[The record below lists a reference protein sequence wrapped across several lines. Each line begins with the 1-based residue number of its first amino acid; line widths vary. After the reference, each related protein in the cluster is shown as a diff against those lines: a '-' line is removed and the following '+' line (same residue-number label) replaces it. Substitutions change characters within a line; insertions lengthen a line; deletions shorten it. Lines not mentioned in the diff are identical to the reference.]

1 MSDTLFALGV
11 AMVKSVSS
19 ADPLLRVI
27 RLSSGGSD
35 VRVRVHSV
43 AEYRSTLSN
52 FVSTVTVSLSAVYVP
67 PTSLRRTLFVVD
79 LVNPSESVP
88 QLEVSA
94 DSHVVSD
101 PGELRI

>member
-19 ADPLLRVI
+19 ADPLLRVS
-27 RLSSGGSD
+27 RLFAAGSD
-35 VRVRVHSV
+35 ERVRTHSV
-43 AEYRSTLSN
+43 SEYRSTLSD

-67 PTSLRRTLFVVD
+67 PTSLSWTLSCVD

-94 DSHVVSD
+94 DAQFVAD
-101 PGELRI
+101 PGEVRI

>member
-27 RLSSGGSD
+27 RLFAAGSD
-35 VRVRVHSV
+35 ERVRVHSV
-43 AEYRSTLSN
+43 VEYRSTLSN

-67 PTSLRRTLFVVD
+67 PTRLRRTLFVVD
-79 LVNPSESVP
+79 LLNPSESVP

-94 DSHVVSD
+94 DVQFVSE

>member
-27 RLSSGGSD
+27 RLFAAGSD

-43 AEYRSTLSN
+43 VEYRSTSSD
-52 FVSTVTVSLSAVYVP
+52 FVPTVTVSLSAVYVP
-67 PTSLRRTLFVVD
+67 PTSLRRTLFVVY
-79 LVNPSESVP
+79 LLNPSESVP

-94 DSHVVSD
+94 DVQFVSE

>member
-1 MSDTLFALGV
+1 MRDTLFALGV

-27 RLSSGGSD
+27 RLFAAGSE
-35 VRVRVHSV
+35 VRVRLHSV
-43 AEYRSTLSN
+43 LEYRSTLSD
-52 FVSTVTVSLSAVYVP
+52 FESTVTVSLSAVYVP

-79 LVNPSESVP
+79 LVNPAEIVP

-94 DSHVVSD
+94 DAQFVSE